1 MTWENQDLIEPSSRG
16 FIYLIVNTT
25 NNKLYVGKKKL
36 VTEKR
41 VAVEGRVNRKKVVT
55 PSNWMN
61 YYGSSKEL
69 LEDVAKLGKD
79 KFRRIILGAYSE
91 LHTVN
96 YGEAEIQFNMR
107 VLDTMNNYQWYNKNI
122 TIKAMRPPADRA
134 YQVRLMT
141 VLGSLK

>member
-1 MTWENQDLIEPSSRG
+1 MTWENQELIQPSSRG
-16 FIYLIVNTT
+16 FIYLIINTT

-36 VTEKR
+36 LSEKR
-41 VAVEGRVNRKKVVT
+41 VAVAGRVNKKKVTT

-69 LEDVAKLGKD
+69 LEDIAKLGKD

-96 YGEAEIQFNMR
+96 YGEAEIQFHMR
-107 VLDTMNNYQWYNKNI
+107 VLDTMNSYQWYNKNI
-122 TIKAMRPPADRA
+122 TINAMRPPADRS
-134 YQVRLMT
+134 YQVRLMA
-141 VLGSLK
+141 VLESLK